1 VQVIYAGGSNTLT
14 LVDSRSRFNFF
25 SPELSGAYFG
35 VAGALR
41 SLAQI
46 SGLSN
51 IFVNL
56 IVLSFAALISEFIKI
71 RRRSIEPMRTR
82 VGKGPTM
89 YELMKF
95 KQPNMNDLMKFRQN
109 SNLNGTRLRL

>member
-1 VQVIYAGGSNTLT
+1 M
-14 LVDSRSRFNFF
+14 
-25 SPELSGAYFG
+25 
-35 VAGALR
+35 R

-51 IFVNL
+51 VFVNL
-56 IVLSFAALISEFIKI
+56 IALSTAALISEFIKI

-109 SNLNGTRLRL
+109 ANLDGNSYGLQP